1 MEEVSEKIQSS
12 EPEETEN
19 TDIEKS
25 DISGEVSEDTDS
37 LPMNDI
43 PEDEVSE
50 NTDNPDISEES
61 ETKEISEDVPHEDY
75 PAKKLPDN
83 DENITEE
90 NDVTN
95 VTASLWKYFPV
106 PENEPEKFPEY
117 LVKSENYGKNSVTGA
132 RVRGKKHKHEGT
144 NCDDW
149 FETAA
154 SGDIIYIAVSDGAG
168 SKKYSRIGAKEAC
181 RTVCGYLK
189 YTFET
194 EIMNKNILSNL
205 SADLSDENCIS
216 VCRTLAGT
224 VQNSI
229 KKAYESVESAF
240 YSRLPDPVYSDL
252 LGRPLNIRDFS
263 STLLVAVVVPI
274 ENTENKKLV
283 ISCQIGD
290 GMIALVNTNECFE
303 KSVKL
308 MGEADSG
315 DFSGETDFLTSKSL
329 IESDRLAV
337 RTRLSIDSS
346 DIMMIMT
353 DGVADDYF
361 PNESQMH
368 RLYLD
373 LLANGI
379 ISPDKCI
386 SSAGL
391 TPNQFEI
398 IKKLPEPAVYPW
410 VNDNSIEIGLN
421 YTKNICSKLNISLE
435 GLWNERSVLPSAR
448 MQVKGM
454 PDDADSA
461 ERLKI
466 WLDNYVERGSFD
478 DRTLVIVKM

>member
-1 MEEVSEKIQSS
+1 MEEVSEKMQLSKH
-12 EPEETEN
+12 EENANE
-19 TDIEKS
+19 
-25 DISGEVSEDTDS
+25 
-37 LPMNDI
+37 
-43 PEDEVSE
+43 
-50 NTDNPDISEES
+50 DISENNTSDEITENS
-61 ETKEISEDVPHEDY
+61 EPADSAEELSEKTADEQDIAYSAP
-75 PAKKLPDN
+75 
-83 DENITEE
+83 DENVSEKTDLKSNDIT
-90 NDVTN
+90 DF
-95 VTASLWKYFPV
+95 TASMWKYFPI
-106 PENEPEKFPEY
+106 PDNEPEKFPEY
-117 LVKSENYGKNSVTGA
+117 LVKSENYEKSSIIGA

-149 FETAA
+149 FETAS
-154 SGDIIYIAVSDGAG
+154 SGDIIYIAVADGAG

-194 EIMNKNILSNL
+194 EIINKNILNNL

-216 VCRTLAGT
+216 VCRTLAGI
-224 VQNSI
+224 VQHSI
-229 KKAYESVESAF
+229 KKAYSAVESAF
-240 YSRLPDPVYSDL
+240 YSRVPNSIYSDL
-252 LGRPLNIRDFS
+252 LGRTINIRDFS

-274 ENTENKKLV
+274 GNEPDKKLT

-290 GMIALVNTNECFE
+290 GMIALINTNENFE

-308 MGEADSG
+308 MGEPDSG
-315 DFSGETDFLTSKSL
+315 DFSGETDFLTSKNL
-329 IESDRLAV
+329 IESDKLAV

-361 PNESQMH
+361 PNESQIH

-379 ISPDKCI
+379 LSLDECLL
-386 SSAGL
+386 SSEL

-398 IKKLPEPAVYPW
+398 IKKLPEPTVYPW
-410 VNDNSIEIGLN
+410 VNDNTIEIGLN
-421 YTKNICSKLNISLE
+421 YTKNICSNLNISLE
-435 GLWNERSVLPSAR
+435 NLWNERSVLSSAKL
-448 MQVKGM
+448 QVKGIS
-454 PDDADSA
+454 DDTDRG

>member
-1 MEEVSEKIQSS
+1 MEEVSEKIQLS
-12 EPEETEN
+12 EHEENEN
-19 TDIEKS
+19 E
-25 DISGEVSEDTDS
+25 
-37 LPMNDI
+37 
-43 PEDEVSE
+43 
-50 NTDNPDISEES
+50 DISENNTSDEITENS
-61 ETKEISEDVPHEDY
+61 EPADSAEELSEKTADEQDIAY
-75 PAKKLPDN
+75 SAS
-83 DENITEE
+83 DENVSEKTDLKSNDIT
-90 NDVTN
+90 DF
-95 VTASLWKYFPV
+95 TASMWKYFPI
-106 PENEPEKFPEY
+106 PDNEPEKFPEY
-117 LVKSENYGKNSVTGA
+117 LVKSENYEKSSIIGA

-149 FETAA
+149 FETAL
-154 SGDIIYIAVSDGAG
+154 SGDIIYIAVADGAG

-194 EIMNKNILSNL
+194 EIINKNILNNL
-205 SADLSDENCIS
+205 SSDLSDKNCIS
-216 VCRTLAGT
+216 VCRTLAGI
-224 VQNSI
+224 VQHSI
-229 KKAYESVESAF
+229 KKAYSAVESAF
-240 YSRLPDPVYSDL
+240 YSRVPNSIYSDL
-252 LGRPLNIRDFS
+252 LGRTINIRDFS

-274 ENTENKKLV
+274 ENEPDKKLT

-290 GMIALVNTNECFE
+290 GMIALINTNESFE

-308 MGEADSG
+308 MGEPDSG
-315 DFSGETDFLTSKSL
+315 EFSGETDFLTSKNL
-329 IESDRLAV
+329 IESDKLAV

-361 PNESQMH
+361 PNESQMN

-379 ISPDKCI
+379 L
-386 SSAGL
+386 SSDECLLSSKL

-398 IKKLPEPAVYPW
+398 IKKLPESTIYPW
-410 VNDNSIEIGLN
+410 VNDNTVEIGLN

-435 GLWNERSVLPSAR
+435 NLWNERSVLSSAKL
-448 MQVKGM
+448 QVKGISN
-454 PDDADSA
+454 DADTG